1 MNNEIIEN
9 LAENVRHELGLND
22 VLNVDMDIVLEKLGI
37 TLKIDE
43 THEVEGSFTKGE
55 KGFEITLSKSYDGT
69 NKRDKF
75 TLAHEIGHL
84 FLQYD
89 PENPNRVFNRKGQTE
104 EEYQANRFAAAF
116 LMPQSLY
123 LDSLNKHA
131 IDNKV
136 DMSEVANDFGVSVEA
151 ARTRGRFLGYLSWN

>member
-1 MNNEIIEN
+1 MNNRIIEN
-9 LAENVRHELGLND
+9 LAENVRHELGLD
-22 VLNVDMDIVLEKLGI
+22 GVLNVDMDDVLEKLGI

-43 THEVEGSFTKGE
+43 NHGVEGSFTNGE
-55 KGFEITLSKSYDGT
+55 EGFEITLSKSYDGT

-89 PENPNRVFNRKGQTE
+89 PDNPERVFNRKGQTE
-104 EEYQANRFAAAF
+104 EEYRANRFAGAF

-123 LDSLNKHA
+123 LDCLNSHA
-131 IDNKV
+131 KENKV
-136 DMSEVANDFGVSVEA
+136 DMSEVAKDFGVSEEA
-151 ARTRGRFLGYLSWN
+151 ARTRGRFLGYLSWD